1 MQRSLYAE
9 LTARVR
15 DAFHELAKF
24 GTVGAL
30 AFVVDVSLFNI
41 SLHLAPHKP
50 LTAKV
55 ISTVVAASLAF
66 VLNRA
71 WSFRHRQRSSVRR
84 EYTLF
89 FVLNA
94 IGLIIA
100 LGCLGISH
108 YLLGFHSRLAD
119 NVSGNIV
126 GVALGTMFRFWSYR
140 RFVWAAPAA
149 VEEAAIDGD
158 AAAVAVLEDVAD
170 GTIHAPAHAA
180 GPAPVDRA
188 AAS

>member
-1 MQRSLYAE
+1 MLQSLYAE
-9 LTARVR
+9 LSGRVAA
-15 DAFHELAKF
+15 AFHELAKF

-30 AFVVDVSLFNI
+30 AFVVDVSLFNVC
-41 SLHLAPHKP
+41 LHIAPHKP

-55 ISTVVAASLAF
+55 ISTVVAATLAF

-94 IGLIIA
+94 VGLVIA
-100 LGCLGISH
+100 LGVLGFSH
-108 YLLGFHSRLAD
+108 YLLGFDSKLAD
-119 NVSGNIV
+119 NIAGNGF
-126 GVALGTMFRFWSYR
+126 GVALGTVFRFWSYR
-140 RFVWAAPAA
+140 KFVWAAPAA

-158 AAAVAVLEDVAD
+158 PAAVAVLEDVAD

-180 GPAPVDRA
+180 VDRA

>member
-1 MQRSLYAE
+1 MLRSLYDFA
-9 LTARVR
+9 ADRVSA
-15 DAFHELAKF
+15 AFHELAKF

-41 SLHLAPHKP
+41 VLGIAPHKP

-55 ISTVVAASLAF
+55 ISTVVAATFAF

-84 EYTLF
+84 EYAMF
-89 FVLNA
+89 FILNG
-94 IGLIIA
+94 IGLLIA
-100 LGCLGISH
+100 LSCLGFSH
-108 YLLGFHSRLAD
+108 YVLGFRSQIAD
-119 NVSGNIV
+119 NIAANGFGLV
-126 GVALGTMFRFWSYR
+126 LGTSFRFWSYR

-158 AAAVAVLEDVAD
+158 PAAAAVLEDVAD
-170 GTIHAPAHAA
+170 GTIHAPT
-180 GPAPVDRA
+180 GEVTPA
-188 AAS
+188 

>member
-1 MQRSLYAE
+1 MLRSLE
-9 LTARVR
+9 ARLR
-15 DAFHELAKF
+15 AAFHEIAKF

-30 AFVVDVSLFNI
+30 AFLVDFSLFNLL
-41 SLHLAPHKP
+41 LHMAPHKP

-55 ISTVVAASLAF
+55 VSTVVAATLAF
-66 VLNRA
+66 ILNRA

-94 IGLIIA
+94 IGLVIA
-100 LGCLGISH
+100 VGCLGISH
-108 YLLGFHSRLAD
+108 YVFDLHSRLAD
-119 NVSGNIV
+119 NISANGFGLV
-126 GVALGTMFRFWSYR
+126 LGTSFRFWSYR
-140 RFVWAAPAA
+140 RFVWMAPAA

-170 GTIHAPAHAA
+170 GTIHAPDQAR
-180 GPAPVDRA
+180 GLKRA
-188 AAS
+188 